1 MRNCRSVSARYRLA
15 TPFAQLSDWF
25 ITSHTGR
32 PTPCSAQTIDMA
44 QSAAS
49 TSRVT
54 AVVSLPLSASV
65 VIVLAF
71 DGGGW
76 GFFDW
81 VDRSG
86 RPLGGA
92 PTGDDRARRFDSPHR
107 ALAFFRAGY
116 VGSLLRKAPAAGDPG
131 AGQVPAA
138 PTSRPAADRS
148 AEQAAR
154 VLIIDDSDDDAM
166 QMDRLLYKSGLLA
179 DCVRVDTDDTIAAA
193 LADERGWDII
203 LCDYR
208 IPRLDAA
215 QVLHTVRSAL
225 PIVPILLVC
234 GHYPFDLWH
243 ELGSGVVRKFLSKDR
258 LAELPQLVR
267 ALLDEHSGSPA
278 AEDSDRTSAASPPM
292 PAQLAGAGGS

>member
-1 MRNCRSVSARYRLA
+1 
-15 TPFAQLSDWF
+15 
-25 ITSHTGR
+25 
-32 PTPCSAQTIDMA
+32 MA
-44 QSAAS
+44 QSTAS

-54 AVVSLPLSASV
+54 AVVSLALSDSV

-76 GFFDW
+76 RFFDW

-86 RPLGGA
+86 RRLGGA
-92 PTGDDRARRFDSPHR
+92 PSRDDRARRFDSPRR

-116 VGSLLRKAPAAGDPG
+116 VGSPLRKAPAAADPD
-131 AGQVPAA
+131 AGQGPAA
-138 PTSRPAADRS
+138 AASRPAADRS

-154 VLIIDDSDDDAM
+154 VLIIDDSDDDAT

-179 DCVRVDTDDTIAAA
+179 DCVRVDTDEAIAAA
-193 LADERGWDII
+193 LADVRGWDII
-203 LCDYR
+203 LCDYC

-225 PIVPILLVC
+225 PIVPIILVC
-234 GHYPFDLWH
+234 GRYPFELWH
-243 ELGSGVVRKFLSKDR
+243 ELGSGLVRKFLSKDR

-267 ALLDEHSGSPA
+267 ALLDERSGSSA
-278 AEDSDRTSAASPPM
+278 AADSARTSAASPPM